1 MSNSQTF
8 VTVAGLLAYAA
19 RVTAHGYV
27 KNIVI
32 NGVSYPGY
40 DPTTFPYQSNP
51 PIVVGWSTLQTDLG
65 YVEPAAFGAPDIIC
79 HRSAKSAG
87 GHARVAAGDSIALT
101 WNTWPDSHH
110 GPIIDYL
117 APCNGPCE
125 SVDKTSLKFFKI
137 DGAGK
142 ADPSATSSPGYWA
155 DDVMMADGLTWL
167 VQIPASIAP
176 GNYVLRHEII
186 ALHSA
191 NQPNGAQAYPQCFN
205 LEITGSGADTPSG
218 VLGTQLYNSADPG
231 ILYNLYTTP
240 QPSYTVPGP
249 PLIAGASSSVSQS
262 SSRITAS
269 TTATVG
275 YTWTTSSQAS
285 PTSSSA
291 ATSTPSTSSTAN
303 SSSSS
308 VQSTSSSAGVS
319 TSSPPATTSKTSK
332 TSSSSTAAI
341 ASSSLVPLY
350 GQCGGQNY
358 QGSTDCA
365 QQKVVCNKQNDYYS
379 QCIFVPA

>member
-1 MSNSQTF
+1 M
-8 VTVAGLLAYAA
+8 AGL
-19 RVTAHGYV
+19 
-27 KNIVI
+27 
-32 NGVSYPGY
+32 
-40 DPTTFPYQSNP
+40 P
-51 PIVVGWSTLQTDLG
+51 PW
-65 YVEPAAFGAPDIIC
+65 
-79 HRSAKSAG
+79 
-87 GHARVAAGDSIALT
+87 
-101 WNTWPDSHH
+101 
-110 GPIIDYL
+110 PIIDYL

-125 SVDKTSLKFFKI
+125 TVDKTSLKFFKI

-155 DDVMMADGLTWL
+155 ND
-167 VQIPASIAP
+167 IPASVTP

-191 NQPNGAQAYPQCFN
+191 NQPNGARAYPQCFN

-218 VLGTQLYNSADPG
+218 IPGTQLYNSVDPG

-249 PLIAGASSSVSQS
+249 PLVAGASSSVSQS

-275 YTWTTSSQAS
+275 HTSTTSSQTS

-291 ATSTPSTSSTAN
+291 APSTPSTSSTAKRLT
-303 SSSSS
+303 SS

-319 TSSPPATTSKTSK
+319 TSSPPATTSKTST
-332 TSSSSTAAI
+332 TSSSSTAAM

-350 GQCGGQNY
+350 GLEG
-358 QGSTDCA
+358 
-365 QQKVVCNKQNDYYS
+365 
-379 QCIFVPA
+379 

>member
-8 VTVAGLLAYAA
+8 VTIAGLLAYAA

-27 KNIVI
+27 NNIVI
-32 NGVSYPGY
+32 NRVSYPGY

-51 PIVVGWSTLQTDLG
+51 PIVVGWSTSQTDLG

-79 HRSAKSAG
+79 HRSAKPAG

-110 GPIIDYL
+110 GRL
-117 APCNGPCE
+117 LTNW
-125 SVDKTSLKFFKI
+125 LH
-137 DGAGK
+137 
-142 ADPSATSSPGYWA
+142 AT
-155 DDVMMADGLTWL
+155 
-167 VQIPASIAP
+167 IPASVTP

-186 ALHSA
+186 ALHGA

-205 LEITGSGADTPSG
+205 LEITGSGADTPS
-218 VLGTQLYNSADPG
+218 VIPGTQLYNSVDPG

-249 PLIAGASSSVSQS
+249 PLVAGASSSVSQS

-275 YTWTTSSQAS
+275 HTSTTSSQTS

-291 ATSTPSTSSTAN
+291 APSTPSTSSTAKRLT
-303 SSSSS
+303 SS

-319 TSSPPATTSKTSK
+319 TSSPPATTSKTST
-332 TSSSSTAAI
+332 TSSSSTAAM

-350 GQCGGQNY
+350 GLEG
-358 QGSTDCA
+358 
-365 QQKVVCNKQNDYYS
+365 
-379 QCIFVPA
+379 